1 VLDCES
7 DKTRLVV
14 GLGNPGRQYAGT
26 RHNVGFEVI
35 EILRSRLGLS
45 PGRKAF
51 EGVLTEWRLGSPGE
65 PGRVWLLQ
73 PHTFMNLSGRSASQA
88 AAFYKVPPADVLVV
102 LDDLALPLGQVR
114 ARAQG
119 SAGGHNGLSDVL
131 AALGT
136 DQVPR
141 LRIGIGAPPPVMN
154 PKDFVLSTF
163 SAGERAALAESL
175 QRAAD
180 AVEDWV
186 RHGIAFVMNRY
197 NPKAKEDRPPKAE
210 SST

>member
-7 DKTRLVV
+7 DRTILVV

-35 EILRSRLGLS
+35 EILRSRHGLS

-51 EGVLTEWRLGSPGE
+51 EGVLTEWRLGGPGE
-65 PGRVWLLQ
+65 GGRVWLLQ

-88 AAFYKVPPADVLVV
+88 CAFYKVPPADVLVV

-141 LRIGIGAPPPVMN
+141 LRIGIGAPPSVMD
-154 PKDFVLSTF
+154 PRDYVLGTF
-163 SAGERAALAESL
+163 CAGERAAIQEGL
-175 QRAAD
+175 QRGAD

-210 SST
+210 SGT

>member
-1 VLDCES
+1 MVACDDGAQLES
-7 DKTRLVV
+7 CFLSSLRPLYRVV
-14 GLGNPGRQYAGT
+14 
-26 RHNVGFEVI
+26 
-35 EILRSRLGLS
+35 
-45 PGRKAF
+45 
-51 EGVLTEWRLGSPGE
+51 
-65 PGRVWLLQ
+65 
-73 PHTFMNLSGRSASQA
+73 
-88 AAFYKVPPADVLVV
+88 
-102 LDDLALPLGQVR
+102 VR
-114 ARAQG
+114 AELEIDWPQG

-131 AALGT
+131 AGLGT

-141 LRIGIGAPPPVMN
+141 LRIGIGAPPSVMT

-210 SST
+210 SGT

>member
-1 VLDCES
+1 MRNCEG
-7 DKTRLVV
+7 DRTKIVV

-35 EILRSRLGLS
+35 EALRRRNGLGK
-45 PGRKAF
+45 GRKAF
-51 EGVLTEWRLGSPGE
+51 GGIVTEWRIEETSASCRIL
-65 PGRVWLLQ
+65 LLQ
-73 PHTFMNLSGRSASQA
+73 PHTFMNLSGSSAGRCA
-88 AAFYKVPPADVLVV
+88 TFYKVLPADVLVV

-119 SAGGHNGLSDVL
+119 SSGGHKGLSDVL

-141 LRIGIGAPPPVMN
+141 VRVGIGSPPPHVEAV
-154 PKDFVLSTF
+154 DFVLTEF
-163 SAGERAALAESL
+163 RPGERRVMEESL
-175 QRAAD
+175 ELAAQ

-186 RHGIAFVMNRY
+186 RHGIEWVMNRY
-197 NPKAKEDRPPKAE
+197 NPARP
-210 SST
+210 